1 LEWHRISES
10 KQTKAVLK
18 LPGLNGMKLVFENL
32 LNAAKME
39 FEDAGIVKFEIP
51 KPASFLFLKYVNLI
65 V

>member
-1 LEWHRISES
+1 
-10 KQTKAVLK
+10 
-18 LPGLNGMKLVFENL
+18 MKLVFENL